1 MKNQL
6 DTVNLSTAEAIIL
19 QQIHDDIEDDMDSL
33 SSQLGMSRGRVTT
46 LINALKQKGL
56 LIINHDYQGTWVR
69 LSSQGSHLM
78 TYLWPEAQ
86 MQGA

>member
-6 DTVNLSTAEAIIL
+6 ATVNLSTAEAIIL

-69 LSSQGSHLM
+69 LSSQGSRLM